1 MVACPHCPAC
11 FAFAG
16 RRPKRRLSVSLLS
29 SDKHTHTPQ
38 HNSSHDSLSLSHC
51 LRFSLSSLLS
61 SSLQL
66 TFADLTF
73 LPGRL
78 SALASIQILEKY
90 YASYPFPFL
99 FSSPPAPQ
107 SSSEAVPPV
116 RLAYQPNQQSGDE
129 MAYYSNFHHS
139 NHPNMKQP
147 YGGRPHRSPRSGD
160 HGGGG
165 GGGGGSYGS
174 GSGDGGM
181 GVGGWNQG
189 GGGGS
194 YNGSQMM
201 GGGGGSRGY
210 QNGSGGGGGGYQ
222 NGSGS
227 NGNTLWMGNVSAMFF
242 VVISSAFII
251 LFFFI

>member
-1 MVACPHCPAC
+1 
-11 FAFAG
+11 
-16 RRPKRRLSVSLLS
+16 
-29 SDKHTHTPQ
+29 
-38 HNSSHDSLSLSHC
+38 
-51 LRFSLSSLLS
+51 
-61 SSLQL
+61 
-66 TFADLTF
+66 
-73 LPGRL
+73 
-78 SALASIQILEKY
+78 
-90 YASYPFPFL
+90 
-99 FSSPPAPQ
+99 
-107 SSSEAVPPV
+107 
-116 RLAYQPNQQSGDE
+116 

-160 HGGGG
+160 HGGGGG

-227 NGNTLWMGNVSAMFF
+227 NGNTLWMGNIDETMDEQFIQYAFNQVGVQEKARFFLKPANRQQGGPTGGSGGGGGGGGGQSRGLSIFVGNLSAEIDDEILM
-242 VVISSAFII
+242 SAFGAYYPSV
-251 LFFFI
+251 LSAK